1 MNHPVLFNRNSLI
14 YTMAVWGAFIAAHTF
29 VLTIFYNQ
37 PLHFAIVDALIFNIY
52 FGILSLGIWYPV
64 RFINLK
70 NTSTTDI
77 FLNHLG
83 TAVISI
89 GIWYLASY
97 TTLSYLLGSSKEY
110 LLYLNSSTPFRLS
123 IGLFYYLITIF
134 IYYLYISFRNIEEK
148 IAQEAELKGLIRET
162 ELNLLKSQINPHF
175 LFNSLNSISSLTIT
189 NPEKAQEMII
199 KLSDFLRYSINQKE
213 KQLVSLQDELH
224 NINLYLDIEKT
235 RFGDKLNFNID
246 VSEGC
251 RSKLLPNMILQ
262 PLIENSIKHGVY
274 ESTEPITIW
283 VTCAEE
289 GNSMKVTVKNNFDPE
304 SRSKKGTG
312 MGLKNIQ
319 NRLKIIYQADYLMKV
334 IRDENMFSVSV
345 TFPQSEP
352 SMTV

>member
-1 MNHPVLFNRNSLI
+1 MNHPVLFNRKNIVYTLVILGVLVALHTLLLTFFYHQTFIYSLTDGI
-14 YTMAVWGAFIAAHTF
+14 VFNVF
-29 VLTIFYNQ
+29 
-37 PLHFAIVDALIFNIY
+37 FAILA
-52 FGILSLGIWYPV
+52 LGIWYPV

-70 NTSTTDI
+70 NTSTSDI
-77 FLNHLG
+77 ILNHLG
-83 TAVISI
+83 AAAISVV
-89 GIWYLASY
+89 IWYLSSY
-97 TTLSYLLGSSKEY
+97 GTLSYIFRDQKNYILFLNGSA
-110 LLYLNSSTPFRLS
+110 PWRFAV
-123 IGLFYYLITIF
+123 GLFYYIITIF
-134 IYYLYISFRNIEEK
+134 IYYLYISFRNMEEK

-199 KLSDFLRYSINQKE
+199 KLSDFLRYSIGQKE

-235 RFGDKLNFNID
+235 RFGEKLNFNIN
-246 VSEGC
+246 VPEGC

-262 PLIENSIKHGVY
+262 PLVENAIKHGVY
-274 ESTEPITIW
+274 ESTDPITIW
-283 VTCAEE
+283 VSCEEE

-304 SRSKKGTG
+304 SRRKKGTG

-334 IRDENMFSVSV
+334 FRDDSIFNVSIS
-345 TFPQSEP
+345 FPQNTTQP
-352 SMTV
+352 

>member
-1 MNHPVLFNRNSLI
+1 MNHPILINPKNIIYALIIWGVLIVS
-14 YTMAVWGAFIAAHTF
+14 HTF
-29 VLTIFYNQ
+29 VLTLFYNQ
-37 PLHFAIVDALIFNIY
+37 QLLYSLADGIIFNL
-52 FGILSLGIWYPV
+52 FFAVLSLGIWYPV

-83 TAVISI
+83 TAAISI
-89 GIWYLASY
+89 GIWYITSY
-97 TTLSYLLGSSKEY
+97 STSAYLLGDNKEY
-110 LLYLNSSTPFRLS
+110 LKFLDGSAPWRFAM
-123 IGLFYYLITIF
+123 GLFYYIITIF
-134 IYYLYISFRNIEEK
+134 IFYLYISFRNIEEK

-175 LFNSLNSISSLTIT
+175 LFNSLNSVSSLTIT

-235 RFGDKLNFNID
+235 RFGDKLNFEID
-246 VSEGC
+246 VPEGC

-262 PLIENSIKHGVY
+262 PLIENAIKHGVY

-283 VTCAEE
+283 VTCEE
-289 GNSMKVTVKNNFDPE
+289 IGNSMKITIKNNFDPD
-304 SRSKKGTG
+304 SVRKKGTG

-319 NRLKIIYQADYLMKV
+319 NRLKIIYQADFLLKV
-334 IRDENMFSVSV
+334 SRNDDIFSVSV
-345 TFPQSEP
+345 SFPQNINQE
-352 SMTV
+352 

>member
-1 MNHPVLFNRNSLI
+1 MNHPVLFNRKSLV
-14 YTMAVWGAFIAAHTF
+14 YTLAIWGALVAAHTL
-29 VLTIFYNQ
+29 VLTIFYSQ
-37 PLHFAIVDALIFNIY
+37 PLHYAILDGIVFNVF

-70 NTSTTDI
+70 NTSNADI

-83 TAVISI
+83 TAAISI

-97 TTLSYLLGSSKEY
+97 SVLSYLLGGSSEY
-110 LLYLNSSTPFRLS
+110 QQYLNSSTPFRLS

-199 KLSDFLRYSINQKE
+199 KLSDFLRYSIGQKE

-235 RFGDKLNFNID
+235 RFGDRLNFVID

-251 RSKLLPNMILQ
+251 RSKMLPNMILQ

-289 GNSMKVTVKNNFDPE
+289 GNSMRVTVKNNFDPD
-304 SRSKKGTG
+304 SQNKKGTG

-334 IRDENMFSVSV
+334 VRDKNIFSVSV
-345 TFPQSEP
+345 TFPQNEI
-352 SMTV
+352 